1 MCAVSPFLSKF
12 YGFPFGVDPRCC
24 EIAYP
29 LAFIYL
35 SHCYSIARD
44 DRWRLSVCLCVSV
57 CLSSLLRSHFLWN
70 LMKLCTV
77 IWGRK
82 TKTEFVGVKIRWCL
96 PYFVPDFPQISII
109 LMHFQWDGLCTAV
122 STPVDRLWWSIL
134 NTSQD
139 SPRRPLGCLT
149 VKWHNPQCS
158 RQNSPKL

>member
-35 SHCYSIARD
+35 SYCYSIARD
-44 DRWRLSVCLCVSV
+44 DRWRLSVCL
-57 CLSSLLRSHFLWN
+57 SSLLRSQFLWN

-77 IWGRK
+77 VWGRK

-96 PYFVPDFPQISII
+96 SYFVPDFPPNFNNPNAFSMGRSMHCSIDARWPI
-109 LMHFQWDGLCTAV
+109 VVVNTQYLA
-122 STPVDRLWWSIL
+122 RLPSAAARV
-134 NTSQD
+134 
-139 SPRRPLGCLT
+139 PYR
-149 VKWHNPQCS
+149 KMA
-158 RQNSPKL
+158 